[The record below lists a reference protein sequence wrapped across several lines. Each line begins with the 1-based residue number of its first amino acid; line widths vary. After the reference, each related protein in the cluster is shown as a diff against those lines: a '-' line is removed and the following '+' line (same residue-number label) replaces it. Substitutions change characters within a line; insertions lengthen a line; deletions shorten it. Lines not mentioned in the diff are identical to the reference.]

1 MGGLPHVG
9 GGSRCH
15 GLVSALEPP
24 FDNAGPV
31 RTASVV
37 QREAIKGT
45 TFKFTVA
52 DATIRNIKTARGY
65 VVSGKRTDGARL
77 DSCQLC

>member
-1 MGGLPHVG
+1 MLPGHSAFTPERHGRRLSHVG

-15 GLVSALEPP
+15 GLVSALEPQ

-31 RTASVV
+31 RTASAV
-37 QREAIKGT
+37 QRDAIKGT

-52 DATIRNIKTARGY
+52 DATIRNIKTARGM
-65 VVSGKRTDGARL
+65 
-77 DSCQLC
+77 